1 MAVDVGSAVGYLDLD
16 ISGFLAGLR
25 SAQSEATVA
34 SRNIAT
40 RLGTSFQRAGK
51 SLTSAGATLTRSVTV
66 PLAGIATAGLKTAAK
81 FEAAMSN
88 VKAISGATG
97 EEFELLRQQ
106 AIDLG
111 ANTAFSASEV
121 ADAMTEMAKAGWGSK
136 QIMAGMGGVLDAAAA
151 SGESLGTVSTIVAD
165 AITGFGLAASE
176 STRVADLLTQAANSG
191 TIGVGDL
198 GESFKYI
205 APIAAS
211 MGFSIEDVTTAI
223 TAMSMAG
230 IKGSQA
236 GTALRTVMSRL
247 IEPKKQVAAAM
258 EELGVSVANTDGSMK
273 SLDTI
278 VAELR
283 TAFSGLTTEQKAQYA
298 VTLAGQEG
306 MSGLLALLNLTQEEY
321 DEIAASMDNAG
332 GIAKKTAK
340 IMRDNLSADVE
351 ELMGSLESLAIT
363 LAEHLMPYIRSFV
376 QWLTELINKFIAL
389 DPKMQM
395 TILKI
400 VGIAAAIGPA
410 LLVLG
415 KLATSVGSIITVF
428 GKLNGVIPAVRAALT
443 SVQTAVAG
451 ISAPAIAVIAVIG
464 TLVAAFVNLW
474 KTNEDFR
481 TKMIAIWEQI
491 KGTFDTLCQ
500 GIVDRLNQLGFDF
513 TSIGAVLSAVWTAFC
528 NLLAPVFEGAFQT
541 VANVFN
547 TVVNVILG
555 VLSFF
560 VALFTGNWEGAW
572 NAIKSVFESIWNGI
586 VNVFRTIGST
596 LLGVLNVVCGWF
608 GTTWDATWG
617 NIKQFFVNIW
627 NSIAMFFVNI
637 ATRIKVTVATFIAS
651 VTAFFSQLPTN
662 IATFITN
669 AWNSVV
675 TWASD
680 MVTKATEV
688 GQNFLS
694 GVVDFFTQLPEKVL
708 EFITSA
714 LDNVKTWVTDMAT
727 QATTMGT
734 DFVNNVVTFLTDL
747 PTKIKEFLDSAIT
760 NATDWVTSMGQ
771 KGADAISSLITNVV
785 DGAKDIGSKVLSIG
799 SDIVNGVWSGIQNA
813 AATFKEKVSNFFS
826 GIVNDVKSFLGIGS
840 PSKVFRD
847 QIGKWLPPGVAE
859 GFEAA
864 LPKAMD
870 SIEKDLN
877 KGIDSLEPDDIGVT
891 ATSTVVGFSGT
902 IKSVYDDL
910 VSYFETIE
918 ARIGRSVENMAASLA
933 TLIQQ
938 GQVLVNSD
946 GTLGYVG
953 YGGFTNNPSFNKR
966 TESENESRPRVG
978 EGDTFIFNSPKAID
992 EIEAAKQMKK
1002 AKQDMAEG
1010 F

>member
-40 RLGTSFQRAGK
+40 RLGTNFQKAGK
-51 SLTSAGATLTRSVTV
+51 SLMSAGATLTRSVTV
-66 PLAGIATAGLKTAAK
+66 PLAGIATAGLKTASK

-121 ADAMTEMAKAGWGSK
+121 ADAMTEMAKAGWGSE

-236 GTALRTVMSRL
+236 GTSLRTALSRL

-258 EELGVSVANTDGSMK
+258 EELGISVTNTDGSMK

-278 VAELR
+278 VTELR

-363 LAEHLMPYIRSFV
+363 LAEHLLPYIRSFV

-389 DPKMQM
+389 DPEMQM

-428 GKLNGVIPAVRAALT
+428 GKLNGVIPAVRAALA

-474 KTNEDFR
+474 KTNENFR

-547 TVVNVILG
+547 TIVNVILG

-596 LLGVLNVVCGWF
+596 LLGILNVVCGWF

-617 NIKQFFVNIW
+617 NIKTFFVNIW
-627 NSIAMFFVNI
+627 NSISTFFVSTV
-637 ATRIKVTVATFIAS
+637 TRIKTTVATFVAN
-651 VTAFFSQLPTN
+651 VTLFFAQLPTN

-675 TWASD
+675 TWASN
-680 MVTKATEV
+680 MVAKATEV

-708 EFITSA
+708 GFITSA

-760 NATDWVTSMGQ
+760 NAADWVTSMGQ
-771 KGADAISSLITNVV
+771 KGADAIGSLITNVV

-870 SIEKDLN
+870 SMEKDLN
-877 KGIDSLEPDDIGVT
+877 KGIDSLEPDDISVI

-910 VSYFETIE
+910 VSYFETVE

-933 TLIQQ
+933 MLIRQ

-978 EGDTFIFNSPKAID
+978 GGDTFIFNSPKAID